1 VFGTTR
7 EEAFPTELELRNI
20 TKIYP
25 GVTALDNVSISF
37 KEGEVHALVG
47 ENGAGKSTFIKT
59 IAGAIHP
66 NSGEIVVDGKTFS
79 RLEPAQALDLGIAVV
94 YQEMIQMEAMSV
106 MDNIFMGMGDSKGL
120 FVDDKIR
127 FKKTQ
132 ELLERFRC
140 HVSPKALIRELSMAN
155 RQIIEIAKAVMK
167 NAKLVIMDE
176 PTASI
181 TVEEQKRLFEIV
193 KELKAQGVTVIY
205 ISHRLE
211 ELFEICDR
219 VSVLR
224 DGQYV
229 TTVNIDETDKHHLI
243 SLMVG
248 RELSETY
255 PVKPPCGGEVV
266 LRTENLS
273 GNGLTDINIELHKGE
288 ILGFGGLVGAGR
300 TELMHLLYG
309 AAKKTSGH
317 IYLNGKEVNFHSPAD
332 ALNAGIG
339 LIPEDR
345 KYQGF
350 FLDKPLYWNI
360 SISNLKALSRGSFV
374 DHKAEMKQAEEYK
387 GKMRIKAPT
396 MTQLGSSLSGGNQ
409 QKVVIAKAMAAL
421 PDILIFDEPTRGI
434 DVGARAEIYQMMV
447 DLTQQGKSILMVS
460 SDMEEL
466 LGMSERIVVLHEG
479 DQTGVLNR
487 EEFSQ
492 ETILTLASGL

>member
-1 VFGTTR
+1 M
-7 EEAFPTELELRNI
+7 
-20 TKIYP
+20 
-25 GVTALDNVSISF
+25 DDVSISF
-37 KEGEVHALVG
+37 RPGEVHALVG

-59 IAGAIHP
+59 IAGAIRP
-66 NSGEIVVDGKTFS
+66 NSGEICIDGKS
-79 RLEPAQALDLGIAVV
+79 YSHLEPSQALNLGIAVV

-106 MDNIFMGMGDSKGL
+106 MDNIFMGMDDSKGL
-120 FVDDKIR
+120 FVDDKSR

-155 RQIIEIAKAVMK
+155 RQIIEIAKAVVK
-167 NAKLVIMDE
+167 NAQLVIMDE

-181 TVEEQKRLFEIV
+181 TVEEQTRLFEIV
-193 KELKAQGVTVIY
+193 KELKAQGVTIIY

-229 TTVNIDETDKHHLI
+229 TTVNIEETNKQNLI

-255 PVKPPCGGEVV
+255 PHKDPCSDEVV

-273 GNGLTDINIELHKGE
+273 GNGLKDINIELCKGE

-309 AAKKTSGH
+309 AAKKSG
-317 IYLNGKEVNFHSPAD
+317 GKIFLGDQEVSFHSPAD

-360 SISNLKALSRGSFV
+360 SISNLKALSHGSFV
-374 DHKAEMKQAEEYK
+374 DRKAEMAQAEEYK

-396 MTQLGSSLSGGNQ
+396 MTQLGNSLSGGNQ

-447 DLTQQGKSILMVS
+447 ELTQQGKSILNTMYLS
-460 SDMEEL
+460 SFL
-466 LGMSERIVVLHEG
+466 
-479 DQTGVLNR
+479 
-487 EEFSQ
+487 
-492 ETILTLASGL
+492 

>member
-1 VFGTTR
+1 M
-7 EEAFPTELELRNI
+7 
-20 TKIYP
+20 
-25 GVTALDNVSISF
+25 TALDNVSISF
-37 KEGEVHALVG
+37 QPGEVHALVG

-66 NSGEIVVDGKTFS
+66 TSGEIVIDGKTYTH
-79 RLEPAQALDLGIAVV
+79 LDPAQSLDLGVAVV
-94 YQEMIQMEAMSV
+94 YQEMIQMEAMTV
-106 MDNIFMGMGDSKGL
+106 MDNIFMGMHDSKGL
-120 FVDDKIR
+120 FVDDRAR

-132 ELLERFRC
+132 ELLARFRC

-155 RQIIEIAKAVMK
+155 RQIIEIAKAVIK
-167 NAKLVIMDE
+167 NAQLVIMDE

-181 TVEEQKRLFEIV
+181 TVEEQNRLFEIV

-205 ISHRLE
+205 ISHRLD

-229 TTVNIDETDKHHLI
+229 TTVNIEDTSKQHLI

-255 PVKPPCGGEVV
+255 PHKDPCGSEVV

-273 GNGLTDINIELHKGE
+273 GNGLKDINIELHKGE

-300 TELMHLLYG
+300 TELMQLIYG
-309 AAKKTSGH
+309 AAKKAGGH
-317 IYLNGKEVNFHSPAD
+317 IYLNGKEVNFRSPAD
-332 ALNAGIG
+332 GLKAGIG

-360 SISNLKALSRGSFV
+360 SISNLKALSKGGFV
-374 DHKAEMKQAEEYK
+374 DRKAEMAQAEDYK

-396 MTQLGSSLSGGNQ
+396 MTQLGNSLSGGNQ

-447 DLTQQGKSILMVS
+447 ELTQQGKSILMVS

-479 DQTGVLNR
+479 DQTGVLTR

>member
-1 VFGTTR
+1 M
-7 EEAFPTELELRNI
+7 
-20 TKIYP
+20 
-25 GVTALDNVSISF
+25 TALDDVSISF

-66 NSGEIVVDGKTFS
+66 TSGEICIDGVS
-79 RLEPAQALDLGIAVV
+79 YPHLEPAQALNLGVAVV
-94 YQEMIQMEAMSV
+94 YQEMVQMEAMTV
-106 MDNIFMGMGDSKGL
+106 MDNIFMGIDEGKSL
-120 FVDDKIR
+120 FVNDR
-127 FKKTQ
+127 ERAAKTR

-140 HVSPKALIRELSMAN
+140 SVSPRALIRELSMAN
-155 RQIIEIAKAVMK
+155 RQIIEIAKAVVK

-193 KELKAQGVTVIY
+193 RELKAQGVTVIY

-211 ELFEICDR
+211 ELSEICDR

-224 DGQYV
+224 DGKYV
-229 TTVNIDETDKHHLI
+229 TTVNMAETDKHQLI

-248 RELSETY
+248 RELSESY
-255 PVKPPCGGEVV
+255 PDKKSCNVEVV
-266 LRTENLS
+266 LRTENLC
-273 GNGLTDINIELHKGE
+273 GNGLHDINIELHRGE

-317 IYLNGKEVNFHSPAD
+317 IYMGDKEVNFHSPAD
-332 ALNAGIG
+332 GLKAGIG

-345 KYQGF
+345 KYQGC
-350 FLDKPLYWNI
+350 FLEKPLFWNI
-360 SISNLKALSRGSFV
+360 SISNIDTLSHGGFV
-374 DHKAEMKQAEEYK
+374 DTKAEMEQAEEYK

-396 MTQLGSSLSGGNQ
+396 MTQQALSLSGGNQ

-434 DVGARAEIYQMMV
+434 DVGARAEIYQMMI

-466 LGMSERIVVLHEG
+466 LGMSERIVVLYDG
-479 DQTGVLNR
+479 RQAGVLNR
-487 EEFSQ
+487 DEFSQ

>member
-1 VFGTTR
+1 M
-7 EEAFPTELELRNI
+7 
-20 TKIYP
+20 
-25 GVTALDNVSISF
+25 
-37 KEGEVHALVG
+37 
-47 ENGAGKSTFIKT
+47 
-59 IAGAIHP
+59 
-66 NSGEIVVDGKTFS
+66 
-79 RLEPAQALDLGIAVV
+79 DLGIAVV
-94 YQEMIQMEAMSV
+94 YQEMIQMEAMTV
-106 MDNIFMGMGDSKGL
+106 MDNIFMGMHDSKGV
-120 FVDDKIR
+120 FVDDKTR
-127 FKKTQ
+127 AQKTK

-155 RQIIEIAKAVMK
+155 RQIIEIAKAVVK

-181 TVEEQKRLFEIV
+181 TVEEQQRLFEIV
-193 KELKAQGVTVIY
+193 KELKAQGVTIIY

-229 TTVNIDETDKHHLI
+229 TTVNIEDTSKHGLI

-255 PVKPPCGGEVV
+255 PSKPPCSDEVV
-266 LRTENLS
+266 LRTEQLS
-273 GNGLTDINIELHKGE
+273 GNGLTDISIELHKGE

-317 IYLNGKEVNFHSPAD
+317 IYLGDREVNFHSPAD
-332 ALNAGIG
+332 ALTAGIG

-360 SISNLKALSRGSFV
+360 SISNLKALSHGSFV
-374 DHKAEMKQAEEYK
+374 DRKAEMAQAEEYK

-447 DLTQQGKSILMVS
+447 ELTQQGKSILMVS

-479 DQTGVLNR
+479 EQTGVLTR

-492 ETILTLASGL
+492 ETILALASGL

>member
-1 VFGTTR
+1 M
-7 EEAFPTELELRNI
+7 
-20 TKIYP
+20 
-25 GVTALDNVSISF
+25 TALDDVSISF

-47 ENGAGKSTFIKT
+47 ENGAGKSTFIKV

-66 NSGEIVVDGKTFS
+66 TSGEICIDGVS
-79 RLEPAQALDLGIAVV
+79 YPHLEPAQALNLGVAVV
-94 YQEMIQMEAMSV
+94 YQEMIQMEAMTV
-106 MDNIFMGMGDSKGL
+106 MDNIFMGIDEGKSL
-120 FVDDKIR
+120 FVNDR
-127 FKKTQ
+127 ERAAKTR

-140 HVSPKALIRELSMAN
+140 SVSPRALIRELSMAN
-155 RQIIEIAKAVMK
+155 RQIIEIAKAVVK

-193 KELKAQGVTVIY
+193 RELKRQGVTVIY

-211 ELFEICDR
+211 ELSEICDR

-224 DGQYV
+224 DGKYV
-229 TTVNIDETDKHHLI
+229 TTVNMAETDKHQLI

-248 RELSETY
+248 RELSESY
-255 PVKPPCGGEVV
+255 PDKKSCNVEVV
-266 LRTENLS
+266 LRTENLC
-273 GNGLTDINIELHKGE
+273 GNGLHDINIELHRGE

-317 IYLNGKEVNFHSPAD
+317 IYMGDKEVNFHSPAD
-332 ALNAGIG
+332 GLKAGIG

-345 KYQGF
+345 KYQGC
-350 FLDKPLYWNI
+350 FLEKPLFWNI
-360 SISNLKALSRGSFV
+360 SISNIDTLSHGGFV
-374 DHKAEMKQAEEYK
+374 DTKAEMEQAEEYK
-387 GKMRIKAPT
+387 GRMRIKAPT
-396 MTQLGSSLSGGNQ
+396 MTQQALSLSGGNQ

-447 DLTQQGKSILMVS
+447 ELTEQGKSILMVS

-466 LGMSERIVVLHEG
+466 LGMSERIVVLYDGH
-479 DQTGVLNR
+479 QAGVLTKDQ
-487 EEFSQ
+487 FSQ